1 MVVEEQARTRAEDTR
16 PFVLVVDD
24 EPAIV
29 EMCRGYLAAEACE
42 VLGATSG
49 EEALRVASEKPVHV
63 VIADH
68 AMPGMSGVE
77 VLERI
82 RAASPDTVR
91 VLYTGVLDTRIAE
104 QATSRAE
111 VFRFLVKPFPPE
123 VLRNVVRQALA
134 YRRTLEENRRFHRE
148 LERLV
153 ETQARELA
161 EAKGFL
167 EALLDALPAGVLAVD
182 LDGRITRVN
191 REALRILGHQ
201 ADQLVGRS
209 VEDVGVPCRPDR
221 CRSHETGGQRCRN
234 RELEVKDR
242 WGMKR
247 TLLWSCEE
255 VRTPHGTRLGCTA
268 TFVDVSEKKDLEVT
282 VFQAKQEIEAVFDSI
297 TDPTAVVEPDGR
309 VVRANRAFSH
319 FVDRPFQDLLGHA
332 LVELLGPT
340 RTGPVPELMKEV
352 QERKTPSE
360 REHHDP
366 AGSVY
371 RIRVFPMFKHG
382 RVDKMVVRYQDV
394 TAERELEHRLLQSEK
409 MASVGQLAAG
419 IAHEINNPVGF
430 ILSNLNRLA
439 EYVEDLKN
447 MCCRA
452 GEITRSVT
460 EGRMEPA
467 EAWRAFQQAREA
479 ADLEFVIDDLG
490 AIVEECR
497 EGAERI
503 RKIVVDLKTF
513 SHPGGEEWQYAD
525 LNACLESTLN
535 IAWNELKYHC
545 DVVRDY
551 GEIPQ
556 VLCRP
561 QQLNQVFLNLIVNAA
576 QAIPD
581 RGTVTVRTRAEGDRV
596 VVEISDTGVGI
607 PEENLRKI
615 FDPFFTTKPVG
626 KGTGLGLHL
635 AAGIVRNHGGE
646 IQVESE
652 EGKGSTFRVVLPV
665 IPPEAPK
672 EPRKEEA

>member
-1 MVVEEQARTRAEDTR
+1 MVIEDEVRACSEE
-16 PFVLVVDD
+16 PLPVVLVVDD

-29 EMCRGYLAAEACE
+29 DMCRGYLAAENCE
-42 VLGATSG
+42 VVGTTSG
-49 EEALRVASEKPVHV
+49 EEALRIASERAVHV

-68 AMPGMSGVE
+68 AMPGASGVE
-77 VLERI
+77 VLEQL
-82 RAASPDTVR
+82 RASSPDTVR
-91 VLYTGVLDTRIAE
+91 ILYTGVLDTRIAE
-104 QATSRAE
+104 QATARAE

-134 YRRTLEENRRFHRE
+134 YRRTLEENHRFRQE

-153 ETQARELA
+153 EVQARELA
-161 EAKGFL
+161 EATGFL
-167 EALLDALPAGVLAVD
+167 EALLDALPAGVLAVE
-182 LDGRITRVN
+182 LDGRITRAN
-191 REALRILGHQ
+191 REALRILGRE
-201 ADQLVGRS
+201 AGDLIGRS
-209 VEDVGVPCRPDR
+209 IDEVGVPCRPDR
-221 CRSHETGGQRCRN
+221 CRAAGQGGQRCRN
-234 RELEVKDR
+234 RELEVKGR

-247 TLLWSCEE
+247 TLLWSCED

-319 FVDRPFQDLLGHA
+319 FVERPFQDLLGHR
-332 LVELLGPT
+332 LIELLGPS
-340 RTGPVPELMKEV
+340 RMGPVPELMEEV
-352 QERKTPSE
+352 RKGREPADRER
-360 REHHDP
+360 HDP

-371 RIRVFPMFKHG
+371 RIRVFPMFKRGH
-382 RVDKMVVRYQDV
+382 VDKMVVRYQDV

-439 EYVEDLKN
+439 EYVEDLKA

-452 GEITRSVT
+452 GEITRDVT
-460 EGRMEPA
+460 EGRMDPA
-467 EAWRAFQQAREA
+467 GAWRAFQKARED
-479 ADLEFVIDDLG
+479 ADLEFLIDDIG
-490 AIVEECR
+490 DIVEECR

-513 SHPGGEEWQYAD
+513 SHHGGEEWQYAD

-545 DVVRDY
+545 EVVRDY

-581 RGTVTVRTRAEGDRV
+581 RGTVTVRTRAQGDRV
-596 VVEISDTGVGI
+596 IVEIEDTGVGI

-646 IQVESE
+646 IQVASE

-665 IPPEAPK
+665 IPPEAPRETGK
-672 EPRKEEA
+672 GEP

>member
-1 MVVEEQARTRAEDTR
+1 MAIEQQVRTEST
-16 PFVLVVDD
+16 PPTVLVVDD

-29 EMCRGYLAAEACE
+29 EMCRGYLAPEACE
-42 VLGATSG
+42 VLGATNG
-49 EEALRVASEKPVHV
+49 EEALRIASEQPVHV
-63 VIADH
+63 IIADH

-77 VLERI
+77 VLEQI
-82 RAASPDTVR
+82 RARSPDTVR

-111 VFRFLVKPFPPE
+111 VFRFLVKPFPPQ

-134 YRRTLEENRRFHRE
+134 YRCTLEENRRFRRE
-148 LERLV
+148 LEHLV
-153 ETQARELA
+153 EAQARELA

-167 EALLDALPAGVLAVD
+167 EALLDALPAGVMAVG
-182 LDGRITRVN
+182 LDSRITRVN
-191 REALRILGHQ
+191 REALRILGHNVG
-201 ADQLVGRS
+201 DLIGRS
-209 VEDVGVPCRPDR
+209 MDEVGVPCRPDR
-221 CRSHETGGQRCRN
+221 CEAADRGGQRCRN
-234 RELEVKDR
+234 RELELKDR

-247 TLLWSCEE
+247 TLLWSCGE

-297 TDPTAVVEPDGR
+297 TDPTAVVEPGGR

-319 FVDRPFQDLLGHA
+319 FVDRPFQDLLGHD
-332 LVELLGPT
+332 LHELLGPS
-340 RTGPVPELMKEV
+340 RTGPVPELMDEV
-352 QERKTPSE
+352 QERKTPAE

-430 ILSNLNRLA
+430 ILSNMNRLA
-439 EYVEDLKN
+439 EYVEDLKAL
-447 MCCRA
+447 CCRA
-452 GEITRSVT
+452 GEITRNVS
-460 EGRMEPA
+460 EGRMDPA
-467 EAWRAFQQAREA
+467 DAWRAFQKAKED
-479 ADLEFVIDDLG
+479 ADLEFLVDDIG

-545 DVVRDY
+545 EVVRDY

-561 QQLNQVFLNLIVNAA
+561 QQINQVFLNLIVNAA

-581 RGTVTVRTRAEGDRV
+581 RGTVTVRTRAQGDRA
-596 VVEISDTGVGI
+596 VVEIRDTGVGI
-607 PEENLRKI
+607 AEENLRKI

-652 EGKGSTFRVVLPV
+652 QGKGSTFRVVLPV
-665 IPPEAPK
+665 NPPQAPK
-672 EPRKEEA
+672 EAQREDA